1 MKTHLVLRIG
11 EVFLKGSNRY
21 LFMNQLEKNI
31 RRALREHAGVRLQSF
46 HGRYTVTCEPERQA
60 AVIASLGR
68 VFGLTS
74 LSPAVVVEPT
84 KEAFI
89 RTALALVQD
98 LEKRP
103 ASFCVKA
110 KRTDKRLPFT
120 SIELERDVGEVIY
133 ETCAL
138 PVSLTAPELVVELH
152 AGQDL
157 SFVCVARHPA
167 PGGLPV
173 GVSGRLEV
181 LLSGGIDSPVAA
193 WMMLKRGATVNA
205 TSFYSPPWVGEEAR
219 QKVEA
224 LCRALRPWGGP
235 NKLHMVAYGEVQ
247 KRLRECRPHKLATVL
262 YRRMMMRTAG
272 LIAQDNK
279 ALALVT
285 GESLGQVASQTLH
298 NLVAIEQASPLP
310 VLRPLLGMDKYETIA
325 LAQRIGT
332 YETSIIPCADSCTL
346 FAPDNPETHAHMDEV
361 LRAEEGLDLKTMA
374 LELARAAVCV
384 RFQDDPLPP

>member
-152 AGQDL
+152 AGDRK
-157 SFVCVARHPA
+157 SVV
-167 PGGLPV
+167 
-173 GVSGRLEV
+173 
-181 LLSGGIDSPVAA
+181 
-193 WMMLKRGATVNA
+193 
-205 TSFYSPPWVGEEAR
+205 
-219 QKVEA
+219 
-224 LCRALRPWGGP
+224 
-235 NKLHMVAYGEVQ
+235 
-247 KRLRECRPHKLATVL
+247 
-262 YRRMMMRTAG
+262 
-272 LIAQDNK
+272 
-279 ALALVT
+279 
-285 GESLGQVASQTLH
+285 
-298 NLVAIEQASPLP
+298 
-310 VLRPLLGMDKYETIA
+310 
-325 LAQRIGT
+325 
-332 YETSIIPCADSCTL
+332 
-346 FAPDNPETHAHMDEV
+346 
-361 LRAEEGLDLKTMA
+361 
-374 LELARAAVCV
+374 
-384 RFQDDPLPP
+384 